1 MLHRLVGRA
10 IFADCD
16 GVVGPHVQVRNL
28 HEGGQTHGGT
38 LVIGEHEE
46 GAAVRTGVGA
56 QQDAVGDG
64 AHGELAHAE
73 VELTAVL
80 AAVRPLLGGALSR
93 GEGLSALEVGLI
105 GAAEVGGAAPEFRH
119 DGCDGV
125 QSGAGSA
132 TGGDVLA
139 DFESGLE
146 VIDGLVEAFRK
157 LAGLDAV
164 VQGSLVRVGLA
175 PCVVLLVPFLVGF
188 ETALGDLAGVGE
200 RLFVNVEG
208 LLRVVAEELLEAGDG
223 LGAQLGAVG
232 GRVVGLARGRPCD
245 QGVDLDELRLVRGG
259 GAGLGDGVGQAF
271 DVLLVG
277 AVRLD
282 EAELVG
288 VPAVCLEALEHV
300 LGQHQVG
307 VAFDLDAVGIEDHG
321 QVTELLVGGEGGG
334 FAGDALFDIAFTAD
348 DPDVVVERGL
358 AFRSFR
364 IEQATLET
372 LAIGEADGGGE
383 ALAQRTGGHFDARG
397 QAVFRMTRGTGVGA
411 ATEVLQIV
419 QGQAVAGEVQLDVL
433 GEGGVATGKNEAIA
447 AFPVGVVR
455 IMLDEVLVQGV
466 GDRRQG
472 DGGTRVA
479 VSRTLNRVGRQDL
492 GHLDGAFVQLGLL
505 EFGHGLLSFQLVG
518 PRIRLVPS
526 ARRPH
531 IAFPIVAM

>member
-93 GEGLSALEVGLI
+93 GEGLSALEVGLV

-139 DFESGLE
+139 DFEGGLE
-146 VIDGLVEAFRK
+146 VVDGLVEAFRK

-200 RLFVNVEG
+200 GLFV
-208 LLRVVAEELLEAGDG
+208 R
-223 LGAQLGAVG
+223 
-232 GRVVGLARGRPCD
+232 RGRTPP
-245 QGVDLDELRLVRGG
+245 GRSRG
-259 GAGLGDGVGQAF
+259 A
-271 DVLLVG
+271 
-277 AVRLD
+277 
-282 EAELVG
+282 
-288 VPAVCLEALEHV
+288 
-300 LGQHQVG
+300 
-307 VAFDLDAVGIEDHG
+307 
-321 QVTELLVGGEGGG
+321 
-334 FAGDALFDIAFTAD
+334 
-348 DPDVVVERGL
+348 
-358 AFRSFR
+358 S
-364 IEQATLET
+364 
-372 LAIGEADGGGE
+372 
-383 ALAQRTGGHFDARG
+383 
-397 QAVFRMTRGTGVGA
+397 
-411 ATEVLQIV
+411 
-419 QGQAVAGEVQLDVL
+419 
-433 GEGGVATGKNEAIA
+433 
-447 AFPVGVVR
+447 
-455 IMLDEVLVQGV
+455 
-466 GDRRQG
+466 
-472 DGGTRVA
+472 
-479 VSRTLNRVGRQDL
+479 
-492 GHLDGAFVQLGLL
+492 
-505 EFGHGLLSFQLVG
+505 
-518 PRIRLVPS
+518 
-526 ARRPH
+526 
-531 IAFPIVAM
+531 

>member
-16 GVVGPHVQVRNL
+16 GVVGPHIQVRNL

-93 GEGLSALEVGLI
+93 GEGLSALEVGLV

-139 DFESGLE
+139 DFEGGLE
-146 VIDGLVEAFRK
+146 VVDGLVEAFRK

-200 RLFVNVEG
+200 GLFVNVEG

-223 LGAQLGAVG
+223 LGAQLGAMG

-259 GAGLGDGVGQAF
+259 GAGLAMV
-271 DVLLVG
+271 
-277 AVRLD
+277 
-282 EAELVG
+282 
-288 VPAVCLEALEHV
+288 
-300 LGQHQVG
+300 
-307 VAFDLDAVGIEDHG
+307 
-321 QVTELLVGGEGGG
+321 
-334 FAGDALFDIAFTAD
+334 
-348 DPDVVVERGL
+348 
-358 AFRSFR
+358 
-364 IEQATLET
+364 
-372 LAIGEADGGGE
+372 
-383 ALAQRTGGHFDARG
+383 
-397 QAVFRMTRGTGVGA
+397 
-411 ATEVLQIV
+411 
-419 QGQAVAGEVQLDVL
+419 
-433 GEGGVATGKNEAIA
+433 
-447 AFPVGVVR
+447 
-455 IMLDEVLVQGV
+455 
-466 GDRRQG
+466 
-472 DGGTRVA
+472 
-479 VSRTLNRVGRQDL
+479 
-492 GHLDGAFVQLGLL
+492 
-505 EFGHGLLSFQLVG
+505 
-518 PRIRLVPS
+518 S
-526 ARRPH
+526 ARPSTSSL
-531 IAFPIVAM
+531 